1 MNEPIAIEIVS
12 DAVCPWCWIGKRRLD
27 RALAALPHLNV
38 ERVWRPFM
46 LNPDMPAEGMPRDT
60 YLAAKFGA
68 EKLARLYDPLI
79 EIGKAEAIPFDF
91 AAITTMPSSLNA
103 HRLMRWARSAGVQA
117 EIVEIL
123 FRRYFAEGQ
132 NIGEAGVLLAAAEE
146 AGMDMEIVTELLA
159 SDADADLVRREDTLA
174 RQIGVSGVPTFVIQG
189 KWALVGAQPAEH
201 WVDVLTR
208 VAAGADLAAG

>member
-46 LNPDMPAEGMPRDT
+46 LNPDMPPEGMPRDT

-79 EIGKAEAIPFDF
+79 EIGTAEAIPFDF
-91 AAITTMPSSLNA
+91 A
-103 HRLMRWARSAGVQA
+103 
-117 EIVEIL
+117 
-123 FRRYFAEGQ
+123 
-132 NIGEAGVLLAAAEE
+132 
-146 AGMDMEIVTELLA
+146 
-159 SDADADLVRREDTLA
+159 
-174 RQIGVSGVPTFVIQG
+174 
-189 KWALVGAQPAEH
+189 
-201 WVDVLTR
+201 
-208 VAAGADLAAG
+208 